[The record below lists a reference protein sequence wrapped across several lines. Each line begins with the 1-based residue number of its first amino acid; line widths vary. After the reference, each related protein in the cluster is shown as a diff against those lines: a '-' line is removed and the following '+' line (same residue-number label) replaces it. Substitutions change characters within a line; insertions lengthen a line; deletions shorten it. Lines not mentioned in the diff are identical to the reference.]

1 MEGNVITRD
10 AVVNNA
16 KVMELAI
23 NRVGSRV
30 SVDVLHLHLTAL
42 YDYMEIPIQSNLVG
56 LRKHLG
62 CHLLAVFIAV
72 FTPIRRRLLAKEP
85 YNMQ

>member
-1 MEGNVITRD
+1 
-10 AVVNNA
+10 
-16 KVMELAI
+16 MELAI

-42 YDYMEIPIQSNLVG
+42 YDYMEIPIQGNLVG

-72 FTPIRRRLLAKEP
+72 FTPSLLEEGYLQRNP
-85 YNMQ
+85 IMCH